1 MYFTAKIFNMHI
13 ISMGTDLNV
22 CRGVFRTQTNI
33 YGGAS
38 LRKSQ
43 KSVIVDVW
51 LGSKYV
57 SSIDFTIENVY
68 RSHYLFDIT
77 NSTSKICHCV
87 LVEGVICSQVFCCYW
102 HVQYIQPWIK
112 SIQDGLFRDQKS
124 TPCLNSVTH
133 ILQW

>member
-1 MYFTAKIFNMHI
+1 
-13 ISMGTDLNV
+13 MGTDLNV

-33 YGGAS
+33 YGGGS

-43 KSVIVDVW
+43 KSVIVDVR

-68 RSHYLFDIT
+68 RSPYLFDIT

-87 LVEGVICSQVFCCYW
+87 LVEGVICSQVFCC
-102 HVQYIQPWIK
+102 
-112 SIQDGLFRDQKS
+112 
-124 TPCLNSVTH
+124 C
-133 ILQW
+133 